1 MMKQMMAVLALAGA
15 LLTACNNHESNNQKT
30 AEYE

>member
-15 LLTACNNHESNNQKT
+15 LLTACNNHESNNQKQ
-30 AEYE
+30 